1 MRTSG
6 GENGTNQE
14 WEFVK
19 FYFLAEVVVGA
30 TKLCIAWCYTHYSAM
45 AQGGKLC
52 HLHMEGRVAMNYEN
66 NIIVT
71 LAGNELWLL
80 YERL

>member
-19 FYFLAEVVVGA
+19 FYFLAEVVRG
-30 TKLCIAWCYTHYSAM
+30 CYKTVHRLVLYSLQCNGLGWQIMPSTH
-45 AQGGKLC
+45 
-52 HLHMEGRVAMNYEN
+52 GR
-66 NIIVT
+66 T
-71 LAGNELWLL
+71 SCNEL
-80 YERL
+80 